1 MSVQLDRI
9 RTLLSTMYYSNSEN
23 AGALDEGIRRISN
36 FSGIDDL
43 TRTIAIEANFY
54 KIHGKSADTFLWER
68 CGIDLT
74 NADVGA
80 ITGQDAGGTLKT
92 DSSVVPETLTYLY
105 YPNPGS
111 FQTWSVRNVDGSGT
125 ISNLNVAYPP
135 NAVESL
141 YTKIQNNNNVVPYY
155 LDANERIVLGL
166 SSWWIGESL
175 KVVEDSFGMSLADT
189 GKTWTIYVNTNNGYD
204 IGNNT
209 LANTT
214 VYWSEG
220 VDNLNHYN
228 YPANSIVLR
237 INIDKYGQI
246 VSPDVNPDGY
256 SPTEGKFYLDRVMAH
271 ELTHAVLNAILI
283 TKHSSS
289 PVWFKEGIAEL
300 ANGCDDTRTYDLREV
315 AGDISKLQSGLHR
328 SSEYNNTNYEYPAGY
343 IALRYLAHTG
353 GSPAAGTT
361 FMESSQAYYSD
372 DLTTLVAKGNIS
384 GEVWL
389 DNRHGVSFVNT
400 VSNIDTSDCRGNN
413 NILAGNATDNLIRG
427 GSGTA
432 SLWGGTGGND
442 VFVGGNGAEM
452 FWYGNG
458 EGMDTIWDGS
468 SIDTVMLYNPM
479 NFESIAMSG
488 NDLRVDIG
496 GGNGFILKN
505 WNENSSVNTFQ
516 LWDGTRWGLHRNDSG
531 NIEAYR
537 K

>member
-1 MSVQLDRI
+1 MSAQLDRI
-9 RTLLSTMYYSNSEN
+9 RKLLSTMYFSNSEN
-23 AGALDEGIRRISN
+23 DGALDEGIRQVSN

-54 KIHGKSADTFLWER
+54 KLHGKSADTFLRER
-68 CGIDLT
+68 CGINLT
-74 NADVGA
+74 NEDTGA

-92 DSSVVPETLTYLY
+92 ASSVVPERLTDLR
-105 YPNPGS
+105 YPLPDRS
-111 FQTWSVRNVDGSGT
+111 EWRVRTVDGTGN
-125 ISNLNVAYPP
+125 ISNLRVIYNSNLVQ
-135 NAVESL
+135 SL
-141 YTKIQNNNNVVPYY
+141 YDKIQDNGNRIPSN
-155 LDANERIVLGL
+155 LTANERIALGL
-166 SSWWIGESL
+166 QSWWIGEGL
-175 KVVEDSFGMSLADT
+175 NAVEEAFGAGLSAT
-189 GKTWTIYVNTNNGYD
+189 GKTWTMYVNICSSSTMGS
-204 IGNNT
+204 GT
-209 LANTT
+209 LASMTT
-214 VYWSEG
+214 FWG
-220 VDNLNHYN
+220 RGTDATDNRTYD
-228 YPANSIVLR
+228 ANSLVLR
-237 INIDKYGQI
+237 INIDKYAQI
-246 VSPDVNPDGY
+246 VSPNVNPDGY
-256 SPTEGKFYLDRVMAH
+256 APPQGNFYLDRVLAH
-271 ELTHAVLNAILI
+271 EFTHAVLDALLT
-283 TKHSSS
+283 TKHDLS

-300 ANGCDDTRTYDLREV
+300 ANGCDDTRTDDLLAV
-315 AGDISKLQSGLHR
+315 AGDIGKLQSGLHR

-372 DLTTLVAKGNIS
+372 DLTTLVAKGNVN

-389 DNRHGVSFVNT
+389 DNQHGVSFVSS
-400 VSNIDTSDCRGNN
+400 VCNIDTSECTGNN

-488 NDLRVDIG
+488 NDLRVGIG
-496 GGNGFILKN
+496 GGNGLILKN

-516 LWDGTRWGLHRNDSG
+516 LWDGSKWGLHKNSSG
-531 NIEAYR
+531 NIDAYR